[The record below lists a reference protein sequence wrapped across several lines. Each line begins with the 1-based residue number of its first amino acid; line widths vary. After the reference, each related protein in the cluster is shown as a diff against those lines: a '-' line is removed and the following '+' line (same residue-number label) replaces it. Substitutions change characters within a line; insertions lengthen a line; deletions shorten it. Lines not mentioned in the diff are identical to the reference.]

1 MATREELVQATKEKY
16 LKVIESYLSRP
27 QTYDI
32 IKFAKL
38 NGASTLN
45 NVGKWLIFAK
55 ENLNQE
61 QYAAFVS
68 KAAPFEMLDEKE
80 KQELKEKVGLVATK
94 VFQRK
99 ANLIDIVKEITP
111 SVEKYMYMVKQLK
124 FTYGEIPAHV
134 FNKNLEYCER
144 ISRYNTPNQ
153 PRNISII
160 GLSLKDQET
169 IEKILSDNG
178 LLDND
183 VTYHEAFLYAQR
195 NNLISMKKSES
206 RQ

>member
-1 MATREELVQATKEKY
+1 MATREELIQATREKY
-16 LKVIESYLSRP
+16 VKIIKTYLSRP

-38 NGASTLN
+38 NGASSLS
-45 NVGKWLIFAK
+45 NVGKWLVFAK
-55 ENLNQE
+55 ENLSE
-61 QYAAFVS
+61 EDYAAFVS
-68 KAAPFEMLDEKE
+68 KAAPFEGLDEQE
-80 KQELKEKVGLVATK
+80 KQELKEKVALVATK
-94 VFQRK
+94 VFQKK
-99 ANLIDIVKEITP
+99 ANLIDIVKEVTP

-144 ISRYNTPNQ
+144 IAGYNAPNQ
-153 PRNISII
+153 SRNISIMN
-160 GLSLKDQET
+160 LSSTDQKT
-169 IEKILSDNG
+169 IERILSDNG

-195 NNLISMKKSES
+195 NNLISTKKPEG
-206 RQ
+206 R